1 MDYFEDLKKNKTDK
15 FKILLS
21 NITTQ
26 GILKILQL
34 NKDNA

>member
-1 MDYFEDLKKNKTDK
+1 MIDYFEDLKENKTEK

-26 GILKILQL
+26 SIL
-34 NKDNA
+34 